1 MKYKVILLFGAPGSG
16 KGTQGKALGA
26 IPGFRHTATGDIF
39 RALDRNSD
47 MGRVFMQYSTRGEL
61 VPDEFVIKVFQQH
74 IENLQRQGQ
83 FDAQRDILIMDG
95 IPRSLTQARL
105 LADTIDV
112 LKIVYL
118 VASDPNEMVQRL
130 KGRALKENRP
140 DDADEKVIRNRLNV
154 YESQTQPVLD
164 FYPADKV
171 ARINAVQPML
181 RVLGDIVQV
190 LAPAVEQA

>member
-164 FYPADKV
+164 FYPTDKV